1 MTDTLTPQQRSHAMR
16 RVKATDTS
24 PELAVRR
31 ALHAK
36 GYRFRLHRKDLP
48 GKPDLAFPSRRAA
61 IFVHGCF
68 WHGHGCKRGARI
80 PKTNTDYW
88 LAKIARNKAR
98 DARNSKALSDL
109 GWRSLTVWECELT
122 DQAATIARI
131 EDFLAKPENGDS
143 A

>member
-48 GKPDLAFPSRRAA
+48 GKPDLAFPSRRAVL
-61 IFVHGCF
+61 FVHGCF
-68 WHGHGCKRGARI
+68 WHGHDCKRGART

-98 DARNSKALSDL
+98 DARNIEALNEL
-109 GWRSLTVWECELT
+109 GWRNLTVWECELA
-122 DQAATIARI
+122 DKAAAIARI
-131 EDFLAKPENGDS
+131 ERFLDAPGRGTS
-143 A
+143 P